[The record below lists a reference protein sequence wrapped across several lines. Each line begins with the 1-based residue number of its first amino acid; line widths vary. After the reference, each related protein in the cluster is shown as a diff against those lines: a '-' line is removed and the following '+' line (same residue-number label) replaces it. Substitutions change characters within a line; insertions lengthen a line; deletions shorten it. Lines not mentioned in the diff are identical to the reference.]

1 VALKVK
7 SYHPAFFR
15 FAGKFKIDPA
25 YEPDLVLAQ
34 VELAL
39 RNRFAFAR
47 REFAQPVMLSE
58 VIAAMQAVAGVI
70 AVDIDKLYRSDKAA
84 TLEQRLLADGP
95 VTPANGTLQAA
106 ELLTLDAAPLDQLG
120 VMA

>member
-1 VALKVK
+1 M
-7 SYHPAFFR
+7 
-15 FAGKFKIDPA
+15 
-25 YEPDLVLAQ
+25 LAQ

-39 RNRFAFAR
+39 RDGFSFAR
-47 REFAQPVMLSE
+47 REFAQPVTRSE
-58 VIAAMQAVAGVI
+58 VIAAIQPVAGVI

-84 TLEQRLLADGP
+84 TLEQRLLAEAP
-95 VTPANGTLQAA
+95 VTPANGALQAA